1 MVSRII
7 EFCARNR
14 LLVLFG
20 VAVACA
26 ASIWSIRHV
35 KLDAVPDLSDP
46 QVIIFTEWMGR
57 SPTLVEDQVT
67 YPIVSGLVSAPRVAD
82 VRGYSM
88 FGMSF
93 VYVIFQEGTDVY
105 WARSR
110 VLEYLSSFEA
120 RLPAGADPRLGPDA
134 SGVGW
139 VFQYALVDK
148 SGQHGLDVLRTF
160 QDFTLRYAL
169 GSVPGV
175 AEVASVGGYQ
185 KQYQV
190 TVDPARLRAYGVT
203 LDEVIARIRDS
214 NDDVGGRVIELS
226 EREYYVRG
234 RGYVQALGDLEKVAI
249 RASGPNGVPVLLR
262 DVGQVRFG
270 PEIRRGLLEWN
281 GDGEAVGGI
290 VVMRYGENAL
300 DVIER
305 VKAKIEELKPGLPKG
320 VSFEVAYDRSDLIH
334 RSIGT
339 LRTALIEEAIVVALV
354 IILFLLHVRS
364 ALLPI
369 LSIPVAVAV
378 AFIPMYLLDIPA
390 TIMSL
395 GGIAIAIGA
404 TVDAEIVMI
413 EASHK
418 KLEHAPPG
426 ADRHKLLAEAAR
438 EVTPALFFSLLIIA
452 VAFLPVFTL
461 TGQAGRLFTPL
472 AWTKTFVMLSAAVL
486 SITFAPALRDLLIRG
501 KIKPESE
508 HPVSRF
514 IARIYKPFVFV
525 ALRRPKSTVAM
536 GLLALLSAVPLAWR
550 LGSEFMPPLNEGD
563 LLYMPTTFPGLS
575 IEEAKRQLQLQDRVL
590 RSVPEV
596 DTVFGKVGRAET
608 ATDPAPLT
616 MVETT
621 VRLKPKSQWRKGLTW
636 EALVEELNRKMQFPG
651 WTNAYTMPIKG
662 RVDMLSTGVRTP
674 VGVKV
679 MGTSLAEIEKIGI
692 ELERLLTPIP
702 GTRSVFYERNT
713 GGLYLDVIPDR
724 DAMARYGLTV
734 GDLNRVVEAAI
745 GGAPIGIT
753 VDGRNRFSINVRY
766 PQDLRN
772 DVEKLRRLMVPVG
785 AGGGRGGGG
794 GMGTSGSL
802 EPDREPRL
810 LLAQNMGMG
819 AQAGGAGPGKAQSG
833 NPLAISSAGATA
845 TDAPTLGWGGA
856 GTAGGQAGT
865 GAFVPLG
872 QVAEVKIA
880 GGPPMIRDDGGLLV
894 GFVYVD
900 IETGQR
906 DVGGYVNEAKEIVR
920 KAQADGRLA
929 MPTGYLLKWTGQ
941 YELMEQMAERMR
953 LVIPLTLLLIVLLL
967 YLHFRNFTEVLIV
980 LLSIPFA
987 LVGSVWLMWA
997 LDYHL
1002 STAVWIG
1009 IIALVGLAAQTGIV
1023 MIVYIDN
1030 AYERRRAAGKIR
1042 DLSDIIWAHM
1052 EGTVQRVRPKL
1063 MTVATMLAGLIPL
1076 LWATGSGADVM
1087 KRIAAPMVGGLLTSA
1102 FLTLEII
1109 PVIYTYWRQ
1118 EQVLWERLAP
1128 LDAPLLARLER
1139 LALVQK
1145 SAWFALAGVGVGAFY
1160 VAVPA
1165 WLTWLLAALALA
1177 VALGGLAA
1185 YLKARPAARG
1195 LVWPAAAT

>member
-1 MVSRII
+1 MVSKII

-14 LLVLFG
+14 VLVLFG

-26 ASIWSIRHV
+26 ASIWSIRQV

-46 QVIIFTEWMGR
+46 QVIVFTEWMGR

-67 YPIVSGLVSAPRVAD
+67 YPIVSGLVSAPRVHD

-93 VYVIFQEGTDVY
+93 VYVVFQEGTDVY

-110 VLEYLSSFEA
+110 VLEYLSSLEA
-120 RLPAGADPRLGPDA
+120 RLPPGADPKLGPDA

-148 SGQHGLDVLRTF
+148 SGQHGLDELRTF

-234 RGYVQALGDLEKVAI
+234 RGYVQQLGDLEKVAI

-281 GDGEAVGGI
+281 GEGEAVGGI

-305 VKAKIEELKPGLPKG
+305 VKAKIEELRPGLPKG
-320 VSFEVAYDRSDLIH
+320 VAFEVAYDRSDLIH

-339 LRTALIEEAIVVALV
+339 LRKALIEEAMVVALV

-438 EVTPALFFSLLIIA
+438 EVTPALFFSLLVIA
-452 VAFLPVFTL
+452 VAFLPVFAL

-501 KIKPESE
+501 RIKPESE

-514 IARIYKPFVFV
+514 IIRLYRPFVFV

-563 LLYMPTTFPGLS
+563 ILYMPTTFPGLS

-596 DTVFGKVGRAET
+596 ETVFGKVGRAET

-621 VRLKPKSQWRKGLTW
+621 VRLKPKAQWREGLTW
-636 EALVEELNRKMQFPG
+636 EALVEEMNGKMQFPG

-692 ELERLLTPIP
+692 ELERLLKPIK

-713 GGLYLDVIPDR
+713 GGLYLDIIPDR
-724 DAMARYGLTV
+724 DALARYGLTV

-772 DVEKLRRLMVPVG
+772 SVEQLRRLLVPVG
-785 AGGGRGGGG
+785 GSGGKGGG
-794 GMGTSGSL
+794 GMGTTGSL
-802 EPDREPRL
+802 EGEREPRI
-810 LLAQNMGMG
+810 LLAQGMGMG
-819 AQAGGAGPGKAQSG
+819 GQAAGGPGQGK
-833 NPLAISSAGATA
+833 PATTG

-856 GTAGGQAGT
+856 GPADGQQKGGG
-865 GAFVPLG
+865 FVPLG
-872 QVAEVKIA
+872 QVAEVRIA

-900 IETGQR
+900 IEAAQR
-906 DVGGYVNEAKEIVR
+906 DVGGYVNEAKEVVR
-920 KAQADGRLA
+920 RAQADGRLA

-941 YELMEQMAERMR
+941 YELMEEMAGRMR
-953 LVIPLTLLLIVLLL
+953 IVIPLTLLLIVVLL
-967 YLHFRNFTEVLIV
+967 YMHFRNFTEVLIV

-987 LVGSVWLMWA
+987 LTGSIWLMWA

-1030 AYERRRAAGKIR
+1030 AYERRRKAGKVR

-1118 EQVLWERLAP
+1118 EQVLWERLGP
-1128 LDAPLLARLER
+1128 LDAPLLERLTR

-1145 SAWFALAGVGVGAFY
+1145 AGWFTLAGIGAAAFY
-1160 VAVPA
+1160 VTAPA
-1165 WLTWLLAALALA
+1165 WLLWLAAAASLA
-1177 VALGGLAA
+1177 VALGGAAA
-1185 YLKARPAARG
+1185 YLKARPLART
-1195 LVWPAAAT
+1195 LVWPGAVAR

>member
-1 MVSRII
+1 MVSKII

-14 LLVLFG
+14 VLVLFG

-26 ASIWSIRHV
+26 ASIWSIRQV

-46 QVIIFTEWMGR
+46 QVIVFTEWMGR

-67 YPIVSGLVSAPRVAD
+67 YPIVSGLVSAPRVHD

-93 VYVIFQEGTDVY
+93 VYVVFQEGTDVY

-110 VLEYLSSFEA
+110 VLEYLSSLEA
-120 RLPAGADPRLGPDA
+120 RLPPGADPKLGPDA

-148 SGQHGLDVLRTF
+148 SGQHGLDELRTF

-234 RGYVQALGDLEKVAI
+234 RGYVQQLGDLEKVAI

-281 GDGEAVGGI
+281 GEGEAVGGI

-305 VKAKIEELKPGLPKG
+305 VKAKIEELRPGLPKG
-320 VSFEVAYDRSDLIH
+320 VAFEVAYDRSDLIH

-339 LRTALIEEAIVVALV
+339 LRKALIEEAMVVALV
-354 IILFLLHVRS
+354 IILFLLHLRS

-438 EVTPALFFSLLIIA
+438 EVTPALFFSLLVIA
-452 VAFLPVFTL
+452 VAFLPVFAL

-501 KIKPESE
+501 RIKPESE

-514 IARIYKPFVFV
+514 IIRLYRPFVFV

-563 LLYMPTTFPGLS
+563 ILYMPTTFPGLS

-596 DTVFGKVGRAET
+596 ETVFGKVGRAET

-621 VRLKPKSQWRKGLTW
+621 VRLKPKAQWREGLTW
-636 EALVEELNRKMQFPG
+636 EALVEELNGKMQFPG

-692 ELERLLTPIP
+692 ELERLLKPIK

-713 GGLYLDVIPDR
+713 GGLYLDIIPDR
-724 DAMARYGLTV
+724 DALARYGLTV

-772 DVEKLRRLMVPVG
+772 SVEQLRRLLVPVG
-785 AGGGRGGGG
+785 GSGGKGGG
-794 GMGTSGSL
+794 GMGTTGSL
-802 EPDREPRL
+802 EGEREPRI
-810 LLAQNMGMG
+810 LLAQGMGMG
-819 AQAGGAGPGKAQSG
+819 GQAAGGPGQGK
-833 NPLAISSAGATA
+833 PATTG

-856 GTAGGQAGT
+856 GPADGQQKGGG
-865 GAFVPLG
+865 FVPLG
-872 QVAEVKIA
+872 QVAEVRIA

-900 IETGQR
+900 IEAAQR
-906 DVGGYVNEAKEIVR
+906 DVGGYVNEAKEVVR
-920 KAQADGRLA
+920 RAQADGRLA

-941 YELMEQMAERMR
+941 YELMEEMAGRMR
-953 LVIPLTLLLIVLLL
+953 IVIPLTLLLIVVLL
-967 YLHFRNFTEVLIV
+967 YMHFRNFTEVLIV

-987 LVGSVWLMWA
+987 LTGSIWLMWA

-1030 AYERRRAAGKIR
+1030 AYERRRKAGKIR

-1118 EQVLWERLAP
+1118 EQVLWERLGP
-1128 LDAPLLARLER
+1128 LDAPLLERLTR

-1145 SAWFALAGVGVGAFY
+1145 AGWFTLAGIGAAAFY
-1160 VAVPA
+1160 VTAPA
-1165 WLTWLLAALALA
+1165 WLLWLAAAASLA
-1177 VALGGLAA
+1177 VALGGAAA
-1185 YLKARPAARG
+1185 YLKARPLART
-1195 LVWPAAAT
+1195 LVWPGAVAR

>member
-35 KLDAVPDLSDP
+35 KLDAIPDLSDP
-46 QVIIFTEWMGR
+46 QVIVFTEWMGR

-67 YPIVSGLVSAPRVAD
+67 YPIVSALVSAPKVAD

-93 VYVIFQEGTDVY
+93 VYVIFEEGTDVY

-110 VLEYLSSFEA
+110 VLEYLSSLQA
-120 RLPAGADPRLGPDA
+120 RLPQGANPALGPDA

-139 VFQYALVDK
+139 VFQYTLVDK
-148 SGQHGLDVLRTF
+148 TGQNGLDVLRTF

-249 RASGPNGVPVLLR
+249 RASGPNGVPILLR

-305 VKAKIEELKPGLPKG
+305 VKAKLAELKPGLPPG
-320 VSFEVAYDRSDLIH
+320 VTVEIAYDRSGLIH
-334 RSIGT
+334 RSIAT

-378 AFIPMYLLDIPA
+378 SFIPMYLLDIPA

-395 GGIAIAIGA
+395 GGLAIAIGA

-461 TGQAGRLFTPL
+461 TGQAGQLFKPL

-501 KIKPESE
+501 RIRPESQ

-514 IARIYKPFVFV
+514 IIRIYKPFVFV
-525 ALRRPKSTVAM
+525 ALRRPKSTIAM

-575 IEEAKRQLQLQDRVL
+575 IEEAKRQLQLQDRIL

-596 DTVFGKVGRAET
+596 ETVFGKVGRAET

-621 VRLKPKSQWRKGLTW
+621 VQLRPKEQWRKGMTW
-636 EALVEELNRKMQFPG
+636 ELLVEELNGKMQFPG

-692 ELERLLTPIP
+692 ELERLLRPIS

-713 GGLYLDVIPDR
+713 GGLYLDIIPDR
-724 DAMARYGLTV
+724 DALARYGLTV

-772 DVEKLRRLMVPVG
+772 DVEQLRRLLVPVG
-785 AGGGRGGGG
+785 GAGKAGG
-794 GMGTSGSL
+794 GMGKTGSL
-802 EPDREPRL
+802 EPEREPRI
-810 LLAQNMGMG
+810 LLAQNMNTMG
-819 AQAGGAGPGKAQSG
+819 APSAGSPGPGKPSSG
-833 NPLAISSAGATA
+833 NPLAITSPIA
-845 TDAPTLGWGGA
+845 TDAPSADWGPATSGPTST
-856 GTAGGQAGT
+856 GT
-865 GAFVPLG
+865 FVPLG
-872 QVAEVKIA
+872 QVAEVRIA

-900 IETGQR
+900 IDTAVR
-906 DVGGYVNEAKEIVR
+906 DVGGYVDEAKEIVQR
-920 KAQADGRLA
+920 AQADGRLA

-941 YELMEQMAERMR
+941 YEQLVKMAERMK

-987 LVGSVWLMWA
+987 LTGSVWLMWA

-1009 IIALVGLAAQTGIV
+1009 IIALTGLAAQTGIV

-1118 EQVLWERLAP
+1118 EQLLFERLAE
-1128 LDAPLLARLER
+1128 LDAPLLRRLAR

-1145 SAWFALAGVGVGAFY
+1145 VAWFALAGVGVAGFY
-1160 VAVPA
+1160 VTAPA
-1165 WLTWLLAALALA
+1165 WLLGLLAAATLAA
-1177 VALGGLAA
+1177 ALGGGYA
-1185 YLKARPAARG
+1185 YLKARPVAKQ
-1195 LVWPAAAT
+1195 LVWPAAATG

>member
-339 LRTALIEEAIVVALV
+339 LQKALIEEAIVVALV